1 MQSFQ
6 AELLMLARR
15 TKRDRVLTTIMVIAG
30 WSTVPV
36 FLSAQEPTDLEVMF
50 VHQVLPVLQ
59 EKCIACHG
67 GKPEDIQGDL
77 DLRSRQGLVAGGESE
92 GPAWNASQPLESPLL
107 KAVRWDGLEM
117 PPKQNDRLTEREVAA
132 IQAWLVGGA
141 PWPSPSRI
149 AEIRLESP
157 TSNPESSGV
166 TVRTS
171 GGLSETWTL
180 RRYPDPCQA
189 RG

>member
-1 MQSFQ
+1 
-6 AELLMLARR
+6 MLARR

-30 WSTVPV
+30 WSTAPA

-117 PPKQNDRLTEREVAA
+117 PPKQNDRLTEMEV
-132 IQAWLVGGA
+132 
-141 PWPSPSRI
+141 
-149 AEIRLESP
+149 
-157 TSNPESSGV
+157 
-166 TVRTS
+166 
-171 GGLSETWTL
+171 
-180 RRYPDPCQA
+180 
-189 RG
+189 